1 VRIERLE
8 CLKDLLGMKIG
19 MENGILEYNNKSM

>member
-8 CLKDLLGMKIG
+8 CMKDLLGMKTG
-19 MENGILEYNNKSM
+19 MENGILEYHNKSM